1 MAKTYEDIGKDAI
14 EFITKGFPNAG
25 TFKVTAETK
34 TPNGV
39 SVRSA
44 GTRSFDFK
52 DNNTVD
58 EKISAEVEP
67 KLKVDDIEISGK
79 ISTAGEYEAGVTYEN
94 VFTKGAKATLTA
106 TQSDRDGNAIKGSAA
121 FKNEDFSVK
130 AALKHPFKQP
140 THVNWSGEATYRHE
154 KVFAGVSATF
164 DQAVK
169 GKETPEKDQPKDK
182 LNYNLKGGYVAH
194 DQQFV
199 ISVENQPNKD
209 KKTIA
214 VSPIL
219 SIFSVNY
226 LYVLSAALKFGFG
239 ASVEKKNLQGPAV
252 HTSTEYKVDKDTVVK
267 GKLSFVNSAAAED
280 RDIRLAVAVKQN
292 VTERVNVTVG
302 ADINARALLQTPRG
316 PANLGSTKP
325 HSFGFEVKFQ

>member
-1 MAKTYEDIGKDAI
+1 MAKTYEDIGKDAS

-25 TFKVTAETK
+25 TFKAIAEIK

-39 SVRSA
+39 TVKST

-52 DNNTVD
+52 DNTVE
-58 EKISAEVEP
+58 EKVSAEVEP
-67 KLKVDDIEISGK
+67 KIKCDDVEVSGK
-79 ISTAGEYEAGVTYEN
+79 ISTAGEYEGGVTYEN
-94 VFTKGAKATLTA
+94 LFTKGAKASVTA
-106 TQSDRDGNAIKGSAA
+106 AQSEKDGNSIKGSAS
-121 FKNEDFSVK
+121 FKNDDFSVK
-130 AALKHPFKQP
+130 AGIKYPFKQP
-140 THVNWSGEATYRHE
+140 THANWTGEVTYRHD
-154 KVFAGVSATF
+154 KMFGGVSLAY
-164 DQAVK
+164 DQAIR
-169 GKETPEKDQPKDK
+169 GKETPEKDQPVDK
-182 LNYNLKGGYVAH
+182 FNYCLKGGYIAS
-194 DQQFV
+194 DQQFIV
-199 ISVENQPNKD
+199 AVENTQNKD

-214 VSPIL
+214 VSPVL

-226 LYVLSAALKFGFG
+226 LYVLSSALKFGFG
-239 ASVEKKNLQGPAV
+239 AAVEKKNLKGPEI

-267 GKLSFVNSAAAED
+267 GKLSFVSAAAPED
-280 RDIRLAVAVKQN
+280 RDVRVAVAVKQN

>member
-1 MAKTYEDIGKDAI
+1 MAKTYEDIGKDAT

-52 DNNTVD
+52 DNNTVE

-67 KLKVDDIEISGK
+67 KLKSDDIEVSGK

-94 VFTKGAKATLTA
+94 LFTKGAKASLTA
-106 TQSDRDGNAIKGSAA
+106 AQSDKDGNSLKGSAS
-121 FKNEDFSVK
+121 FKNDDFAVK
-130 AALKHPFKQP
+130 AGLKYPFKQP
-140 THVNWSGEATYRHE
+140 THVNWSGEATYRHD
-154 KVFAGVSATF
+154 KLYAGVSATF

-169 GKETPEKDQPKDK
+169 GKETAEKDQPKDK
-182 LNYNLKGGYVAH
+182 FNYNLKGGYVAN

-199 ISVENQPNKD
+199 VSVENQPNKD
-209 KKTIA
+209 KKTVA
-214 VSPIL
+214 VAPVL
-219 SIFSVNY
+219 SFFSVGY
-226 LYVLSAALKFGFG
+226 LYVLSSALKFGFG
-239 ASVEKKNLQGPAV
+239 ASVEKKNIKGPEV

-267 GKLSFVNSAAAED
+267 GKLSFVNAAAPED
-280 RDIRLAVAVKQN
+280 RDIRAAVAVKQN
-292 VTERVNVTVG
+292 VTERVNVTLG